1 MSDFAVSGG
10 ALKKLVT
17 LARKTSLSFAF
28 NPGKGPDE
36 HMFGLDKRKA
46 PDLVGRSVKKSGP
59 GAKAAFGTCSVD
71 GKLMTLVCEEPLPTM
86 AKKLKAFLKLNG
98 APLDVQVLGPDGSVF
113 ESDIDDGDGD
123 GTKPAILEETAP
135 ADKPSASA
143 GGPEPAVS
151 SLDARALALR
161 FKALQPQIQAV
172 SDPQRAKLSAAMMQA
187 AALMKGGKLTAAA
200 GLLDKLD
207 QALAC
212 VTQSDG
218 DQVQHGAADPKLEK
232 LRQAHA
238 RLTELVGAHRDE
250 AVKGKLRQALQK
262 IGQMLDSGHSEASA
276 KGIRSV
282 QAALQK
288 VSPAAQDAAV
298 PEPPPPPPINVTALH
313 GRLKDLAGQI
323 ATVEGIDAP
332 KRKTLIAMAQDGSAA
347 LKAQDPDKAITH
359 IAELREA
366 LQPVQVGIPLTLPIW
381 RNAKDDTND
390 QLGQLQDA
398 MKNSGVPLLER
409 IADVGLNSAT
419 ETRLVALQVGLLEVD
434 AAADADTR
442 TKAEQTLRAAMQ
454 NMRSFVETS
463 PILPLLDAN
472 PLKVPL
478 KIRVTLTNALDE
490 IDRALA
496 A

>member
-28 NPGKGPDE
+28 NPGRGSDE

-59 GAKAAFGTCSVD
+59 GAKVAFGTCSVD
-71 GKLMTLVCEEPLPTM
+71 GKLMTLVCEDPLPTM

-98 APLDVQVLGPDGSVF
+98 APLNVQVLGPDGSVF

-123 GTKPAILEETAP
+123 GTKPATSEETAP
-135 ADKPSASA
+135 VDKPSATA
-143 GGPEPAVS
+143 GGAEPADS
-151 SLDARALALR
+151 PLDAGALSQR
-161 FKALQPQIQAV
+161 FKALKLKIEAL
-172 SDPQRAKLSAAMMQA
+172 SNPQRGRLSAAMMQA
-187 AALMKGGKLTAAA
+187 AALIKGGKLTTAA

-207 QALAC
+207 QALAS

-218 DQVQHGAADPKLEK
+218 DQVQQGAADSKLEK
-232 LRQAHA
+232 LRLAHA

-250 AVKGKLRQALQK
+250 GVKGKLQQALGK
-262 IGQMLDSGHSEASA
+262 IRQMLHSGDTEASA
-276 KGIRSV
+276 KGIKSV
-282 QAALQK
+282 RTALQK
-288 VSPAAQDAAV
+288 VSRAAQDAAV
-298 PEPPPPPPINVTALH
+298 PEPPPPPPINLAAL
-313 GRLKDLAGQI
+313 RSQLKDLANQI
-323 ATVEGIDAP
+323 MKVDGLDTPEREALVA
-332 KRKTLIAMAQDGSAA
+332 LAQDGSAA

-366 LQPVQVGIPLTLPIW
+366 LQPIPGQIPLTLPIW
-381 RNAKDDTND
+381 RHAKDNANE
-390 QLGQLQDA
+390 QLDQLQDA

-419 ETRLVALQVGLLEVD
+419 ESRLVALQVGLLEFD
-434 AAADADTR
+434 AAADADAR
-442 TKAEQTLRAAMQ
+442 SKAEQTLRAAMQ

-478 KIRVTLTNALDE
+478 KIKATLTNALDE

-496 A
+496 V